1 MEKKDLLK
9 MEVSELKEEALKHP
23 DQIKGVE
30 EMEKE
35 QLIASLMGALG
46 IEDTPEEPKPVEEK
60 PKPVEEEPKSTEE
73 KPKPAEEKPKP
84 AEKPKDKMPPG
95 PRLELKKKI
104 RLLKAERAKAEADG
118 NQQTSEILRKRL
130 KSLRRL
136 LGKTA

>member
-1 MEKKDLLK
+1 
-9 MEVSELKEEALKHP
+9 
-23 DQIKGVE
+23 
-30 EMEKE
+30 
-35 QLIASLMGALG
+35 
-46 IEDTPEEPKPVEEK
+46 
-60 PKPVEEEPKSTEE
+60 
-73 KPKPAEEKPKP
+73 
-84 AEKPKDKMPPG
+84 MPSG

>member
-46 IEDTPEEPKPVEEK
+46 IEDTPEEPKPVEA
-60 PKPVEEEPKSTEE
+60 EPKSTEE

-84 AEKPKDKMPPG
+84 AEKPKDKMPSG

>member
-1 MEKKDLLK
+1 MEKKDLFK

-46 IEDTPEEPKPVEEK
+46 IEETPEASKPTEEEPKPVEEK
-60 PKPVEEEPKSTEE
+60 PTEEPVEE
-73 KPKPAEEKPKP
+73 KPAEE
-84 AEKPKDKMPPG
+84 PKDKNPSG
-95 PRLELKKKI
+95 PRLALKKKM
-104 RLLKAERAKAEADG
+104 RLLKAERAKAQAGG
-118 NQQTSEILRKRL
+118 NQQTSEILRRRL

-136 LGKTA
+136 LRKAS